1 MRRNASALRKE
12 NRIGAK
18 RASEGEDGMVDK
30 SSRAFRMK
38 LLVST
43 AVAFSAPFWSAPSWA
58 AGCEDLANLKLSDTT
73 IKSAESI
80 PAGDFTTSDK
90 VTRKDM
96 PAFCRVVASVKAA
109 PDSDIVVEMWLPKD
123 QWKGV
128 FHGNGNGG
136 FGGLLVLS
144 YGAMEAGVKRGY
156 ASATTDMG
164 TAPATPLNGDPLV
177 GHPQKWKDWG
187 LLSTHVMTVAGK
199 AIEKAFYGGDPKHS
213 YYSGCS
219 TGGQEGLIEAQYY
232 PDDYDGILIG
242 APVVNRTM
250 GHAAAVWDYRAA
262 NLLPGHKIS
271 DAKLTLLTKAAVAA
285 CGGKNNGLK
294 SDPFI
299 ADPTGC
305 DFDSASLT
313 CQGAD
318 SDACLTSGEVETAKA
333 FYSGP
338 MSGAGKA
345 LYYGW
350 LPGSEAGPFNWG
362 FIETPANAPGSPA
375 FGGLFKWVFGADWN
389 WRDFDFDR
397 DMPKVDAEL
406 GPSVNGAM
414 TGDMSAF
421 KARGGKLVV
430 YQGWADP
437 LVVPFQTVTL
447 YNGLVKQFGGL
458 QEAQNFARL
467 FMVPG
472 VAHCGGGA
480 GPNAF
485 NSASVAG
492 GIPPS
497 TDPGHDIFSAMIHWV
512 EDGVAPTQVVATK
525 YVDGKPASGVAMQRP
540 LCSYPQRAWYKG
552 DGDTNDAGNFTCAV
566 DK

>member
-58 AGCEDLANLKLSDTT
+58 AGCEDLANLKLPDTT

-250 GHAAAVWDYRAA
+250 GHAAAAWDYRAA

-271 DAKLTLLTKAAVAA
+271 DAKLTLLTKTAVAA

-437 LVVPFQTVTL
+437 LVVPFQTVTRRISL
-447 YNGLVKQFGGL
+447 GSSWF
-458 QEAQNFARL
+458 R
-467 FMVPG
+467 
-472 VAHCGGGA
+472 
-480 GPNAF
+480 
-485 NSASVAG
+485 ASPTAAAAPVRT
-492 GIPPS
+492 PS
-497 TDPGHDIFSAMIHWV
+497 TLRRSPEESRH
-512 EDGVAPTQVVATK
+512 
-525 YVDGKPASGVAMQRP
+525 RP
-540 LCSYPQRAWYKG
+540 ILVMTYFPP
-552 DGDTNDAGNFTCAV
+552 
-566 DK
+566 

>member
-1 MRRNASALRKE
+1 
-12 NRIGAK
+12 
-18 RASEGEDGMVDK
+18 MVDK
-30 SSRAFRMK
+30 VTRAFRTK

-43 AVAFSAPFWSAPSWA
+43 AVAVSASLWSAPSWA
-58 AGCEDLANLKLSDTT
+58 AKCEDLASLQIADTT

-80 PAGDFTTSDK
+80 PAGDYTTSDK
-90 VTRKDM
+90 ITRKDL
-96 PAFCRVVASVKAA
+96 PAFCRVVASVSAA
-109 PDSDIVVEMWLPKD
+109 PDSDVGVEIWLPKD

-136 FGGLLVLS
+136 YGGLFTLS

-156 ASATTDMG
+156 ASATTNMG
-164 TAPATPLNGDPLV
+164 TAPATPLNGDPLI

-187 LLSTHVMTVAGK
+187 LLSTHEMTVAGK
-199 AIEKAFYGGDPKHS
+199 AIEKAFYGEEPKHS

-262 NLLPGHKIS
+262 NALPGHKIS

-305 DFDSASLT
+305 DFDPASLT
-313 CQGAD
+313 CQGAG

-338 MSGAGKA
+338 LSGAGKP

-350 LPGSEAGPFNWG
+350 LLGSEAGPFNWG
-362 FIETPANAPGSPA
+362 FLETPANAPQSPA

-397 DMPKVDAEL
+397 DMPKVDAAL
-406 GPSVNGAM
+406 GPALNGAM

-458 QEAQNFARL
+458 PEAQNFARL
-467 FMVPG
+467 FMAPG
-472 VAHCGGGA
+472 VAHCGGGS
-480 GPNAF
+480 GPTGF

-492 GIPPS
+492 GTPPS

-512 EDGVAPTQVVATK
+512 EDGVAPTQVVAAK
-525 YVDGKPASGVAMQRP
+525 YADGKPASGVVMQRP
-540 LCSYPQRAWYKG
+540 LCPYPQRAWYKG
-552 DGDTNDAGNFTCAV
+552 DGDANDAANFTCAV
-566 DK
+566 DR

>member
-1 MRRNASALRKE
+1 MA
-12 NRIGAK
+12 
-18 RASEGEDGMVDK
+18 DK
-30 SSRAFRMK
+30 DRRAFRMK

-43 AVAFSAPFWSAPSWA
+43 TVALSAPFWSAPSWA
-58 AGCEDLANLKLSDTT
+58 AGCEELANLKIADTT
-73 IKSAESI
+73 IKNAESI
-80 PAGDFTTSDK
+80 PAGDYATSDK

-96 PAFCRVVASVKAA
+96 PAFCRVVASVSAA
-109 PDSDIVVEMWLPKD
+109 PDSDVGVEIWLPKD

-136 FGGLLVLS
+136 YGGLFVLS

-156 ASATTDMG
+156 ASATTNMG

-187 LLSTHVMTVAGK
+187 LLSTHEMTVAGK
-199 AIEKAFYGGDPKHS
+199 AIEKAFYGEDPKHS

-305 DFDSASLT
+305 EFDPATLT

-318 SDACLTSGEVETAKA
+318 SAECLTSGEVETAKA

-338 MSGAGKA
+338 MSDAGKP

-362 FIETPANAPGSPA
+362 FLETPANAPGDPA
-375 FGGLFKWVFGADWN
+375 FGGLFKWVFGANWN

-397 DMPKVDAEL
+397 DMPKLDAEL
-406 GPSVNGAM
+406 GPLLNGAM

-421 KARGGKLVV
+421 KARGGKLVI

-458 QEAQNFARL
+458 QETQNFARL

-512 EDGVAPTQVVATK
+512 EDGVAPAQVVATK
-525 YVDGKPASGVAMQRP
+525 YVDGKPANGVAMQRP
-540 LCSYPQRAWYKG
+540 LCPYPQKAWRKG
-552 DGDTNDAGNFTCAV
+552 DGDTNDAASFTCAV